1 MSKASTLGKQTAS
14 AIQNNHR
21 CSVSFIKLV
30 EAGADATLTLYDT
43 NSTDTSQSRI
53 IDYLE
58 IAAAQGAA
66 GGPLSTPLEFES
78 GVYAVLTGASAYY
91 FIHTIKD

>member
-30 EAGADATLTLYDT
+30 EAGADSTLTLYDT
-43 NSTDTSQSRI
+43 NSTGTSEGRI

-58 IAAAQGAA
+58 VASGDGAV
-66 GGPLSTPLEFES
+66 GGPLTTPLEFKN

-91 FIHTIKD
+91 FIHTV